1 MAKFVAKGTQ
11 LQVGD
16 GAEPEVFTT
25 IPQVGDMD
33 GPGGDSEEI
42 DVTDHDSPGNM
53 DETLPGTVNP
63 GDMTFPIHY
72 DPAIELH
79 NQLFED
85 QKGQTVRNYRVVYTT
100 ANDKTFQMPAFVR
113 QFRQAAPV
121 KGALRWQVTLRVA
134 GEITAVENGGGS

>member
-16 GAEPEVFTT
+16 GEEPEVFTT
-25 IPQVGDMD
+25 IPQVGDID

-42 DVTDHDSPGNM
+42 DVTDHDSPGNT

-63 GDMTFPIHY
+63 GDLSFPIHY
-72 DPAIELH
+72 DPDLVLH
-79 NQLFED
+79 NQLFND
-85 QKGQTVRNYRVVYTT
+85 QKGQTVRNYRIVYTT
-100 ANDKTFQMPAFVR
+100 AGDKTFGFPAFVK

-121 KGALRWQVTLRVA
+121 KGALRWNLTLRVA
-134 GEITAVENGGGS
+134 GDVVEVAA